1 MFLLMKALNMYCI
14 WMPADYEVRVD
25 GLFNSLQFERIRI
38 PDTAIDGEDSQ
49 GTPAEIC
56 TRITSEINKKLAELD
71 VLDKNIAAY
80 SAQYGR
86 EGCAPVSGDR
96 EKKRDF

>member
-1 MFLLMKALNMYCI
+1 MFLLMKALNSI
-14 WMPADYEVRVD
+14 VFDAADYEVRVD

-56 TRITSEINKKLAELD
+56 TRITSETTKSWRSSMCWIK
-71 VLDKNIAAY
+71 I
-80 SAQYGR
+80 
-86 EGCAPVSGDR
+86 
-96 EKKRDF
+96 